1 MAYEVRKAYTNTFDR
16 CVASYEDLMAFV
28 GRKASKYNCGI
39 YRHWE
44 ADGVLYFDIGPTVYA
59 VREIKI

>member
-1 MAYEVRKAYTNTFDR
+1 
-16 CVASYEDLMAFV
+16 MAFV
-28 GRKASKYNCGI
+28 ARKASKYNCGI

-59 VREIKI
+59 VREITI